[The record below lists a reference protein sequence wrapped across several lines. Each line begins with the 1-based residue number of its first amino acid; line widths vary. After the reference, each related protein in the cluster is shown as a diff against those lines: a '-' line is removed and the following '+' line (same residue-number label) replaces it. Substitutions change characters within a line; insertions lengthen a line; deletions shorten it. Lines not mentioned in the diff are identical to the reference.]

1 MSQSDLATLVHAA
14 GFVTGIALYAMLG
27 VMVLRERATDRPA
40 AGDRIPLATAVLG
53 VLWNVGALVLYGPRD
68 LGVAHAFRAGPLL
81 AMGTVAF
88 TALGFLPAVV
98 VHAALQGGKQRQQ
111 RLLTSVA
118 YLVSA
123 CAAGAQVWGAFADG
137 IVPYRPA
144 LRLLAVGYAALL
156 LLVVLRLRGQ
166 PGARAALA
174 AAALAS
180 FAMMVL
186 HLSHHTADNQAVLT
200 ELPGHHASL
209 LLALVILWQDF
220 RFGLAD
226 LFLKRVLAVVVLVSA
241 ALAAFLVVSP
251 YLAPLWARDIG
262 DPRATGILLTL
273 WIGTA
278 LSYPVIRRAIDAFVD
293 HFVLRRVDYQEFRS
307 GLISEVAALDTPAA
321 VLDAACEAL
330 RPALSADQVTWQ
342 LDEGDRAGSGPS
354 WSTTKQQLVCVPV
367 RTAEAPWYV
376 ITVSALRAG
385 RRLMSADLRFL
396 DDVSV
401 DLARRVD
408 AIRAAHERYEREAR
422 EQEAMQLATT
432 AELRALRAQL
442 NPHFLFNALT
452 TIGHLLQE
460 APDRALATLLQL
472 TGLLRTVLRPSM
484 SDFVPLSEEME
495 IVEAYLAIERAR
507 FEDRVRVVLDVPE
520 EVRQTRLPPLLLQP
534 LVENA
539 IKHGISPV
547 RAGGSVT
554 VWARTEVALDGERLR
569 VTVSDDGVGITV
581 ADLARRRVAGLGLS
595 NVERRLACVY
605 GSAATFA
612 FESTPGV
619 GTTVEITLPVRG
631 RRRFDE
637 VAPPEHLGVAA
648 PPARER
654 AVTGR

>member
-27 VMVLRERATDRPA
+27 VMVLRERATDPPA
-40 AGDRIPLATAVLG
+40 SGDRIPLATALLG
-53 VLWNVGALVLYGPRD
+53 VLWNVGGLVLYGLRD
-68 LGVAHAFRAGPLL
+68 LGVTPAFRAGPVL
-81 AMGTVAF
+81 AIGTLAF
-88 TALGFLPAVV
+88 MALGFLPAVV
-98 VHAALQGGKQRQQ
+98 VHAALQGGEQRER
-111 RLLTSVA
+111 RLLTSAA

-123 CAAGAQVWGAFADG
+123 CAAGAQVWGVMAEG
-137 IVPYRPA
+137 TVPYPPA

-166 PGARAALA
+166 PGARGALA

-186 HLSHHTADNQAVLT
+186 HLSHHTTDNESVFT

-241 ALAAFLVVSP
+241 ALAAFLAASP
-251 YLAPLWARDIG
+251 YLGPLWARDVG
-262 DPRATGILLTL
+262 DPRATGVLLTL

-278 LSYPVIRRAIDAFVD
+278 LLYPVIRRALDTFVD
-293 HFVLRRVDYQEFRS
+293 HFVLRRVDYQRFRS
-307 GLISEVAALDTPAA
+307 TLLSEVAALDMPSA
-321 VLDAACEAL
+321 VLDTACAAL

-342 LDEGDRAGSGPS
+342 VDDGERAASEP
-354 WSTTKQQLVCVPV
+354 WWPTTKQQLLCVPV
-367 RTAEAPWYV
+367 RTAEMPSYV
-376 ITVSALRAG
+376 ISVGALRAG
-385 RRLMSADLRFL
+385 RRLMSHDLRFL

-401 DLARRVD
+401 DIARRVD

-422 EQEAMQLATT
+422 EQEAMQLATA

-460 APDRALATLLQL
+460 APERALATLLQL
-472 TGLLRTVLRPSM
+472 TGLLRTVLRPSV

-539 IKHGISPV
+539 IKHGISPI

-554 VWARTEVALDGERLR
+554 VWARTELASDGERLR
-569 VTVSDDGVGITV
+569 VSVSDDGVGITTT
-581 ADLARRRVAGLGLS
+581 DLARRRVTGLGLS
-595 NVERRLACVY
+595 SVERRLACVY
-605 GSAATFA
+605 GSAARLS

-619 GTTVEITLPVRG
+619 GTTVEITLPVAI
-631 RRRFDE
+631 RRRFAE
-637 VAPPEHLGVAA
+637 ATPPEHLGVPG
-648 PPARER
+648 PPTRER
-654 AVTGR
+654 AVTRR

>member
-1 MSQSDLATLVHAA
+1 
-14 GFVTGIALYAMLG
+14 
-27 VMVLRERATDRPA
+27 
-40 AGDRIPLATAVLG
+40 
-53 VLWNVGALVLYGPRD
+53 
-68 LGVAHAFRAGPLL
+68 
-81 AMGTVAF
+81 
-88 TALGFLPAVV
+88 
-98 VHAALQGGKQRQQ
+98 
-111 RLLTSVA
+111 
-118 YLVSA
+118 
-123 CAAGAQVWGAFADG
+123 
-137 IVPYRPA
+137 
-144 LRLLAVGYAALL
+144 
-156 LLVVLRLRGQ
+156 
-166 PGARAALA
+166 
-174 AAALAS
+174 
-180 FAMMVL
+180 
-186 HLSHHTADNQAVLT
+186 
-200 ELPGHHASL
+200 
-209 LLALVILWQDF
+209 
-220 RFGLAD
+220 
-226 LFLKRVLAVVVLVSA
+226 
-241 ALAAFLVVSP
+241 
-251 YLAPLWARDIG
+251 
-262 DPRATGILLTL
+262 
-273 WIGTA
+273 
-278 LSYPVIRRAIDAFVD
+278 
-293 HFVLRRVDYQEFRS
+293 
-307 GLISEVAALDTPAA
+307 
-321 VLDAACEAL
+321 
-330 RPALSADQVTWQ
+330 
-342 LDEGDRAGSGPS
+342 
-354 WSTTKQQLVCVPV
+354 
-367 RTAEAPWYV
+367 
-376 ITVSALRAG
+376 
-385 RRLMSADLRFL
+385 MSADLRFL

-619 GTTVEITLPVRG
+619 GTTVEITLPVRA

-637 VAPPEHLGVAA
+637 VAPPEHLGVTA

>member
-40 AGDRIPLATAVLG
+40 AGDRIPLATALLG
-53 VLWNVGALVLYGPRD
+53 VLWNVGALALYGPRD

-88 TALGFLPAVV
+88 SALGFLPAVV
-98 VHAALQGGKQRQQ
+98 VHAALQGGKQRER
-111 RLLTSVA
+111 RLLTSAA

-123 CAAGAQVWGAFADG
+123 FAAGAQVWGAMADG
-137 IVPYRPA
+137 IVPYPPA

-180 FAMMVL
+180 FAMMAL
-186 HLSHHTADNQAVLT
+186 HLSHHAAADASVST
-200 ELPGHHASL
+200 ELLGHHASL
-209 LLALVILWQDF
+209 LLALVILWQDY

-226 LFLKRVLAVVVLVSA
+226 LFLKRVLAAVALVSA
-241 ALAAFLVVSP
+241 ALAAFLAVAP
-251 YLAPLWARDIG
+251 YLSPLWARDVR
-262 DPRATGILLTL
+262 DPRATVILLTL

-278 LSYPVIRRAIDAFVD
+278 LLYPVIRRTLDAFVD
-293 HFVLRRVDYQEFRS
+293 QFVLRRVDYHEFRS
-307 GLISEVAALDTPAA
+307 TLMSGVAALDTPAA
-321 VLDAACEAL
+321 VLDAACAAL

-342 LDEGDRAGSGPS
+342 VDEGDRVASEPW

-376 ITVSALRAG
+376 ISVGALRAG

-401 DLARRVD
+401 DIARRVD

-422 EQEAMQLATT
+422 EQEATQLATA

-554 VWARTEVALDGERLR
+554 VWARTELALDGERLR
-569 VTVSDDGVGITV
+569 VSVSDDGVGITT
-581 ADLARRRVAGLGLS
+581 ADLARRRKAGLGLS

-605 GSAATFA
+605 GSAATFS

-619 GTTVEITLPVRG
+619 GTTVEITLPVRA

-637 VAPPEHLGVAA
+637 VTPPEHLSVAG